1 MLDHL
6 SIRDQ
11 RPEKELY
18 MHVEHFPDHPD
29 ATSAHTSGST
39 AVTTLMTRQVRAV
52 ATVTFLVTAL
62 AAGAFAT
69 DAVALGF
76 LLTGVQAAAFVT
88 AIRTPGR
95 HPYRVPARL
104 IVRWF
109 PTGEVEHPLPLR
121 FAAQVGLG
129 FMVVTL
135 LAAVF
140 YSPLAAVF
148 AAACAGAAALNAFAN
163 LCIACHLYPRWQ
175 LLRLR
180 LGILTR

>member
-1 MLDHL
+1 
-6 SIRDQ
+6 
-11 RPEKELY
+11 
-18 MHVEHFPDHPD
+18 MHVEHFPDRPD
-29 ATSAHTSGST
+29 ATSAHPRGSA

-52 ATVTFLVTAL
+52 AAVTFVVTAL

-69 DAVALGF
+69 GAVAVGF
-76 LLTGVQAAAFVT
+76 LLAGVQAAAFVT

-95 HPYRVPARL
+95 HPYRVPARS
-104 IVRWF
+104 IGRWF
-109 PTGEVEHPLPLR
+109 PAGEAEHPLPLR

-140 YSPLAAVF
+140 SAPLAAVF

-163 LCIACHLYPRWQ
+163 LCIACHLYPRVQ
-175 LLRLR
+175 LLRSR